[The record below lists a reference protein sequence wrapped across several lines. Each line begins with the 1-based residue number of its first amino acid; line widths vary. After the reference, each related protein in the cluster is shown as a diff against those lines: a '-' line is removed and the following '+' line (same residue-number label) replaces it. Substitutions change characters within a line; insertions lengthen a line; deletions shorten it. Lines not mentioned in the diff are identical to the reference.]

1 MAGIKDVAARAGVS
15 VASVSRVLNESKP
28 VSAETRDRVLAAV
41 RDLNYSIDQRARAL
55 RRRKSGTLGLVVAEV
70 RNPFFSEVIHSIE
83 AVAYESNYSLFLCNS
98 NEDAERERFH
108 LRAMQA
114 QRIDGIIILPVTTSG
129 RALLPLIK
137 EQVPVVCLDRRV
149 DDMDLDSVLVDNVAG
164 ARLAVSH
171 LVALGHRRI
180 GYIGGRPLTPEFER
194 LAGYRQ
200 GLAAHTIPEDPDL
213 VRRGDSLQPSGYTQA
228 RALLDLPTPPS
239 AIFVINNPMALGA
252 LTAIRERGLRV
263 PRDISVIAFDDA
275 PWSALLDPPLTTIAQ
290 PTDMLGTAAAR
301 LLLAHIEGQYAGPAQ
316 HLVLPPR
323 LIERASTDRAP
334 AAGAA
339 RDIRAMAPA
348 EVPARPP
355 RKRRTAR
362 SVTAAP

>member
-41 RDLNYSIDQRARAL
+41 RELNYSIDQRARAL
-55 RRRKSGTLGLVVAEV
+55 RRQKSGTLGLVVAEV

-98 NEDAERERFH
+98 DEDPERERFH

-129 RALLPLIK
+129 RALLPLVK
-137 EQVPVVCLDRRV
+137 HQVPVVCLDRRV

-164 ARLAVSH
+164 AVMAVSH

-180 GYIGGRPLTPEFER
+180 GYIGGRPLTPECER

-200 GLAAHTIPEDPDL
+200 GLAAHTIPEVPDL

-252 LTAIRERGLRV
+252 LTARW
-263 PRDISVIAFDDA
+263 P
-275 PWSALLDPPLTTIAQ
+275 
-290 PTDMLGTAAAR
+290 
-301 LLLAHIEGQYAGPAQ
+301 
-316 HLVLPPR
+316 
-323 LIERASTDRAP
+323 ASTTSPSP
-334 AAGAA
+334 ATW
-339 RDIRAMAPA
+339 
-348 EVPARPP
+348 P
-355 RKRRTAR
+355 RR
-362 SVTAAP
+362 

>member
-41 RDLNYSIDQRARAL
+41 RELNYSIDQRARAL
-55 RRRKSGTLGLVVAEV
+55 RRQKSGTLGLVVAEV

-98 NEDAERERFH
+98 DEDPERERFH

-129 RALLPLIK
+129 RALLPLVK
-137 EQVPVVCLDRRV
+137 HQVPVVCLDRRV

-164 ARLAVSH
+164 AVMAVSH

-180 GYIGGRPLTPEFER
+180 GYIGGRSLTPECER

-200 GLAAHTIPEDPDL
+200 GRAVRAIPEDPDL
-213 VRRGDSLQPSGYTQA
+213 VRRGASLQPSGYT
-228 RALLDLPTPPS
+228 DITDS
-239 AIFVINNPMALGA
+239 
-252 LTAIRERGLRV
+252 LTIG
-263 PRDISVIAFDDA
+263 
-275 PWSALLDPPLTTIAQ
+275 WS
-290 PTDMLGTAAAR
+290 R
-301 LLLAHIEGQYAGPAQ
+301 F
-316 HLVLPPR
+316 
-323 LIERASTDRAP
+323 S
-334 AAGAA
+334 
-339 RDIRAMAPA
+339 
-348 EVPARPP
+348 
-355 RKRRTAR
+355 
-362 SVTAAP
+362 